1 MALLLYRPQE
11 IILSDCGVSG
21 QLACSYGL
29 LCPCLYISG
38 LDIATNKRSPSS
50 SPHPSHPNTTFIPS
64 SSPLISH
71 SSPSSHEGGMRVGG
85 LLRTHPSLIPLI
97 SPSPPLLHTTPT
109 TPPHSPPPV
118 VPPIVS
124 LSSSPPSPTIPHT
137 FPPHPRPISPHLP
150 IPMSHIPPSPH
161 PPTTP
166 SLQLPHHPTPPKK
179 IKVLLH

>member
-1 MALLLYRPQE
+1 MNLIVYFFMALLLYRPQE

-85 LLRTHPSLIPLI
+85 ILRTHPSLVPLI
-97 SPSPPLLHTTPT
+97 SPSPSLLHTTPT
-109 TPPHSPPPV
+109 PPP
-118 VPPIVS
+118 
-124 LSSSPPSPTIPHT
+124 SSPPSSPSIPHH
-137 FPPHPRPISPHLP
+137 PPHIPHASPPHLP
-150 IPMSHIPPSPH
+150 IPMSRIPPSAHDPITPITPSSH
-161 PPTTP
+161 PPLYNQSP
-166 SLQLPHHPTPPKK
+166 
-179 IKVLLH
+179 IAIDMI